1 MIKQFLTLSSGPDRK
16 TDAMNTSEVDNWSCL
31 IGDGHKK
38 TDARVGAG
46 EDSEFGRVAVDSAT
60 SIIIPPL
67 LLADTL
73 LQLAFPFQCK
83 ALGKC

>member
-16 TDAMNTSEVDNWSCL
+16 TDAMNTSKVDNWSYL

-46 EDSEFGRVAVDSAT
+46 EDSDLAFLWQQTSAG
-60 SIIIPPL
+60 
-67 LLADTL
+67 
-73 LQLAFPFQCK
+73 LQLILLP
-83 ALGKC
+83 LS

>member
-16 TDAMNTSEVDNWSCL
+16 TDAMNTSEVDNWSYL

-46 EDSEFGRVAVDSAT
+46 EDSD
-60 SIIIPPL
+60 
-67 LLADTL
+67 LAFLWQQNLTG
-73 LQLAFPFQCK
+73 LQLILLP
-83 ALGKC
+83 LS

>member
-16 TDAMNTSEVDNWSCL
+16 TDAMNTSEVDNWSYL

-46 EDSEFGRVAVDSAT
+46 EDSD
-60 SIIIPPL
+60 
-67 LLADTL
+67 LAFL
-73 LQLAFPFQCK
+73 WQQNLAGLQLILLP
-83 ALGKC
+83 LS